1 MSNNIRRLGIK
12 VACSMMAGG
21 LALALGIGFAGAGEQ
36 PSAATI
42 INTLTPKPPLTRSLS
57 SATTPAEKA
66 KNAEDVKFLSTLKN
80 RTTRSLSMG
89 ERDQIATIAQDKPS
103 IDLEINFEFNSD
115 QISRS
120 AAATVDALGK
130 ALTDPALKGNTF
142 ILAGHT
148 DGKGRPDY
156 NQDLSE
162 RRADSVKRAL
172 SEKFGIPASSLVTA
186 GYGQSR
192 LKNSKDP
199 FAAENRR
206 VAVTN
211 MADSKVSEK

>member
-1 MSNNIRRLGIK
+1 MSNNISRLRK
-12 VACSMMAGG
+12 VTCSVMAGG
-21 LALALGIGFAGAGEQ
+21 LALALGSGFAGAGEQ

-42 INTLTPKPPLTRSLS
+42 VNTLTPKPPLTRSLS
-57 SATTPAEKA
+57 SAASPAEKA
-66 KNAEDVKFLSTLKN
+66 KNAEEIKFLSTLKN

-89 ERDQIATIAQDKPS
+89 ERDQIATIAKDKPS

-148 DGKGRPDY
+148 DAKGKPDY

-172 SEKFGIPASSLVTA
+172 SEKFGIPAASLVTA
-186 GYGQSR
+186 GYGQGR
-192 LKNSKDP
+192 LKNSRDP

-206 VAVTN
+206 VAVVN
-211 MADSKVSEK
+211 MADSQVSQK